1 MNIHESAEDY
11 LERILM
17 LRLKNGMVRSI
28 DIVRDLEYSKPSVSV
43 AMKRLRE
50 NGYIEMDADG
60 YITLLPPGE
69 EIATRIYARH
79 RMLTQFLMQLGVSPE
94 NAAADACK
102 IEHDISEESYEKIKA
117 ATLRRQEAQN
127 GHQ

>member
-17 LRLKNGMVRSI
+17 LCLKNGRVRSI
-28 DIVRDLEYSKPSVSV
+28 DIVRDLDYSKPSVSV

-60 YITLLPPGE
+60 YISLLPPGE
-69 EIATRIYARH
+69 AIATRIYARH
-79 RMLTQFLMQLGVSPE
+79 QVLTQFLVQLGVSPE

-102 IEHDISEESYEKIKA
+102 IEHDLSEESYERIKEI
-117 ATLRRQEAQN
+117 TLHKQADSI
-127 GHQ
+127 G

>member
-28 DIVRDLEYSKPSVSV
+28 DIVRDLDYSKPSVSV

-60 YITLLPPGE
+60 YISLLPPGE
-69 EIATRIYARH
+69 AIATRIYARH
-79 RMLTQFLMQLGVSPE
+79 QVLTQFLVQLGVSPE

-102 IEHDISEESYEKIKA
+102 IEHDLSEESYERIKES
-117 ATLRRQEAQN
+117 TLHKQADSI
-127 GHQ
+127 G

>member
-17 LRLKNGMVRSI
+17 LRLKNGTVRSI
-28 DIVRDLEYSKPSVSV
+28 DIVRDLEYSKPSVSI

-50 NGYIEMDADG
+50 NGYIQMDAEG
-60 YITLLPPGE
+60 LITLLPPGE
-69 EIATRIYARH
+69 EIASRIYDRH
-79 RMLTQFLMQLGVSPE
+79 QLLTPFLVQLGVSPA

-117 ATLRRQEAQN
+117 ATLRMRGAV
-127 GHQ
+127 